1 MFLKENFYKYMN
13 FECTGS
19 SLFDNNLFQGP
30 VMSADLTTRERL
42 DRPVVRVFQRH
53 PGTQLPEAQQIVE
66 VDCHTIFKLIFRGG
80 GMGKFYFVPIDVKI
94 NSFILDKFYFQV
106 FNS

>member
-1 MFLKENFYKYMN
+1 MFLIENFYKHMN

-19 SLFDNNLFQGP
+19 SLSFDDNLFQGP

-42 DRPVVRVFQRH
+42 DRPMVRVFQRH

-66 VDCHTIFKLIFRGG
+66 VDYYTIL
-80 GMGKFYFVPIDVKI
+80 
-94 NSFILDKFYFQV
+94 
-106 FNS
+106 